1 MSCTLMLAPGESVV
15 TERPAYGFFGKIPAI
30 GDFVHRNLSA
40 TTVASVDAWLQEGMY
55 LLGQQGH
62 SFHDRYMVSQVGF
75 FVLPQR
81 VWADHAVA
89 GFIIPS
95 TDRVGRLF
103 PLVCLHAVANHP
115 HIDFGVLSGELKAAS
130 DIAVHALQQRLS
142 PDDLYQR
149 LHDATGSVGLV
160 TDVSIL
166 DADVFKSFLMG
177 GKRSL
182 WWQQGNTETRSIQV
196 FENMDAPS
204 IFAYLYL

>member
-1 MSCTLMLAPGESVV
+1 MSPPGESVV
-15 TERPAYGFFGKIPAI
+15 TGQPAYGFFGKIPAI

-95 TDRVGRLF
+95 IDRVGRLF
-103 PLVCLHAVANHP
+103 PLVCLHTVADHP
-115 HIDFGVLSGELKAAS
+115 HIDFGMLFSELKAAS
-130 DIAVHALQQRLS
+130 DIAVNALQQRLS

-149 LHDATGSVGLV
+149 LHTAADSAGSV
-160 TDVSIL
+160 TDASVL
-166 DADVFKSFLMG
+166 DDDIFKSFLMD
-177 GKRSL
+177 GKHSL
-182 WWQQGNTETRSIQV
+182 WWQPGNTETHSIKT
-196 FENMDAPS
+196 FESMDVRS